1 MIPLQQL
8 ILWVCAGIST
18 YFAVFWFL
26 VLIDAQQVLRRR
38 HWDVFPKLTVAIP
51 AWNEEDCIRET
62 MESVLNAD
70 YPADK
75 LELIVIND
83 GSKDRT
89 EEIAKQV
96 AAEHPNRNIK
106 VFTQKNAG
114 KGAGMNRALKMASG
128 EFFATMDSD
137 SRVFPDAPKKLIAY
151 FTDDLVAAVVPS
163 MKSRNP
169 KTFLQKLQWYEY
181 NVNMFYK
188 ELMGRVDAL
197 HVIPG
202 PFPIYRAAILRN
214 VGGFVEKGNLTED
227 LEITLRLQRE
237 QYKIIQATDAVVDT
251 ITPSTWK
258 AFYAQRNRWFKGA
271 FLNAI
276 AYRKLAFKRE
286 YGDFGMIQMPTLIIS
301 GALALV
307 LLGTAVYGMA
317 RPLMALV
324 QNLWSVQFD
333 VWTLVSHVSWNFTIF
348 DLDFLAFVLAISML
362 GLSVYVFIAAHRA
375 AQEPIFKHGWFAVAM
390 FLLMY
395 YAVLGIVWLGVA
407 VDLVRGKHQRW

>member
-1 MIPLQQL
+1 MIPFQQL
-8 ILWVCAGIST
+8 ILWICAGVSM
-18 YFAVFWFL
+18 YFAIFWFL
-26 VLIDAQQVLRRR
+26 VLIDTPPVLQRR
-38 HWDVFPKLTVAIP
+38 HWQHWPSLTVAIP

-62 MESVLNAD
+62 MESVLAAD

-75 LELIVIND
+75 LQLLIIND
-83 GSKDRT
+83 GSKDKT

-96 AAEHPNRNIK
+96 AAEHPHRNIE
-106 VFTQKNAG
+106 VVTQKNAG
-114 KGAGMNRALKMASG
+114 KGAGMNRALGLASG

-137 SRVFPDAPKKLIAY
+137 SRVFPDAPKKLLAY
-151 FTDDLVAAVVPS
+151 FVSDDIAAVVPS

-188 ELMGRVDAL
+188 DLMGRVNAL

-202 PFPIYRAAILRN
+202 PFPIYRAEILRK

-237 QYKIIQATDAVVDT
+237 QYRIVQAMDAVVDT

-271 FLNAI
+271 FLNAM

-301 GALALV
+301 GILALV
-307 LLGTAVYGMA
+307 LLGTGLYGMV
-317 RPLMALV
+317 RPIITLF
-324 QNLWSVQFD
+324 QNLQSVHFD
-333 VWTLVSHVSWNFTIF
+333 VVTLLLHLRLNFSLF
-348 DLDFLAFVLAISML
+348 DLDSLAL
-362 GLSVYVFIAAHRA
+362 GLACTMLLLSIYIFIEAHRA
-375 AQEPIFKHGWFAVAM
+375 VQEPILKHGWFAVGM
-390 FLLMY
+390 FLLVY
-395 YAVLGIVWLGVA
+395 YAVLGIVWTGVA
-407 VDLVRGKHQRW
+407 LDLMRGKHQRW